1 MKTRHLAR
9 KIPLFPIIPIVPLAM
24 LVGSFVLSI
33 LAFREA
39 RHAHAAV

>member
-1 MKTRHLAR
+1 MRAKHLVKR
-9 KIPLFPIIPIVPLAM
+9 IPFFPVIPLVPLTM
-24 LVGSFVLSI
+24 LVGSLVLSI